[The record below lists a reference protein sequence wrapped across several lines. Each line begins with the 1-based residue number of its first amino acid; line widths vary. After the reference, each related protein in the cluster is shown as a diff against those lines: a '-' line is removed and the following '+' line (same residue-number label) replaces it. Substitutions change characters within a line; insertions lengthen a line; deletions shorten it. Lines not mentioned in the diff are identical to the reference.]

1 MKFTK
6 IPFVDQNAQR
16 VYENYINNL
25 QATLK
30 PLNNNQI
37 EDVMMEFN
45 SHIYEHIQ
53 HNKETPELN
62 NLLDAIDKLGPL
74 QVVLK
79 PLIADKLLD
88 KATKSFNPIDVFKAL
103 ILNFT
108 NGVSY
113 IIFFVLYLSL
123 GSFIFLIIAKLFDN
137 SVGLYYKKNE
147 YAVLGIGSDLP
158 ASSEL
163 TGNWFIPIMLL
174 AVIILYFLITL
185 LLKFKKSLSKNQS
198 K

>member
-74 QVVLK
+74 QIVLK
-79 PLIADKLLD
+79 PLIADKLLE

-113 IIFFVLYLSL
+113 IIFFILYLSL
-123 GSFIFLIIAKLFDN
+123 GSFVFLIIAKLFDN
-137 SVGLYYKKNE
+137 SVGMYYKKNE
-147 YAVLGIGSDLP
+147 YAVLGIRSDLP
-158 ASSEL
+158 ESSEL
-163 TGNWFIPIMLL
+163 AGNWFIPIMLL
-174 AVIILYFLITL
+174 AIIILYFLITL
-185 LLKFKKSLSKNQS
+185 LLKFKKPLSKNQS